1 MTGFFN
7 PQGFLTAMRQEL
19 TRAHKGWALDS
30 VVLDNEVTKLMREE
44 VVNAPAEG
52 TCIYYALNRTPH
64 STIVIYQRLRFVI
77 LMTDT
82 WRVKRCIIIIIRHHR
97 RQLRGRGDATSLS
110 VSPWKFCSIKPT
122 FSYRRYA

>member
-30 VVLDNEVTKLMREE
+30 VVLDNEVTKLMKEE

-52 TCIYYALNRTPH
+52 
-64 STIVIYQRLRFVI
+64 
-77 LMTDT
+77 
-82 WRVKRCIIIIIRHHR
+82 
-97 RQLRGRGDATSLS
+97 
-110 VSPWKFCSIKPT
+110 SP
-122 FSYRRYA
+122 

>member
-52 TCIYYALNRTPH
+52 SYC
-64 STIVIYQRLRFVI
+64 
-77 LMTDT
+77 
-82 WRVKRCIIIIIRHHR
+82 RV
-97 RQLRGRGDATSLS
+97 LA
-110 VSPWKFCSIKPT
+110 
-122 FSYRRYA
+122 RYLKLWVPG

>member
-52 TCIYYALNRTPH
+52 SNLA
-64 STIVIYQRLRFVI
+64 RLSA
-77 LMTDT
+77 
-82 WRVKRCIIIIIRHHR
+82 K
-97 RQLRGRGDATSLS
+97 
-110 VSPWKFCSIKPT
+110 
-122 FSYRRYA
+122 

>member
-1 MTGFFN
+1 MQISWESATLGFWYTDLLERNAQLSGWLFEGRPKVCWMTGFFN

-52 TCIYYALNRTPH
+52 SYADNEVCL
-64 STIVIYQRLRFVI
+64 
-77 LMTDT
+77 
-82 WRVKRCIIIIIRHHR
+82 
-97 RQLRGRGDATSLS
+97 
-110 VSPWKFCSIKPT
+110 
-122 FSYRRYA
+122 YRR